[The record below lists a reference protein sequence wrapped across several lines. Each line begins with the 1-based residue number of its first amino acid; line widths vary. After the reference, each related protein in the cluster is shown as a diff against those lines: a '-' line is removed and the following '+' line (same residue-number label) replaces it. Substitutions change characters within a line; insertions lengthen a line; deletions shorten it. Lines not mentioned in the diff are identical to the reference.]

1 MDFAESLR
9 STAAWFKRHRFA
21 IVFWG
26 CVVLAWGVDHYL
38 LGGGILSTI
47 IASAKSWV
55 YGSSFTWRNVGP
67 YVLLPLFVLFLAFAN
82 LYLKISTDAP
92 DLLGRL
98 RPGAFKGLPFT
109 IYFGVYFLLSM
120 LFFLLYYG
128 PKLHDPK
135 SPPNWFVAVIFS
147 ALVGIGL
154 ANADLKFGGFNLQP
168 LSKFLSALE
177 AVVEATISRDV
188 NELRIATNAA
198 LRDSLAGHVD
208 DNRLRAECILLGL
221 TQNDLN
227 NLSTAANNDAAILK
241 GLMAA
246 EIIKR
251 SEPDARRLI
260 EEAVPDWQPPR
271 PSSRS
276 GRGF

>member
-1 MDFAESLR
+1 MENSQSPKPRF
-9 STAAWFKRHRFA
+9 AWFRRHTLSLGLLSCLLVVYAVDCFLLKRGIQNA
-21 IVFWG
+21 VAGWISFWVHSPG
-26 CVVLAWGVDHYL
+26 
-38 LGGGILSTI
+38 
-47 IASAKSWV
+47 
-55 YGSSFTWRNVGP
+55 FTWGNVAP
-67 YVLLPLFVLFLAFAN
+67 FVLLPVFVLFLAFVN

-98 RPGAFKGLPFT
+98 RPSAFKGLPFA
-109 IYFGVYFLLSM
+109 IYFGVYFLLSAI
-120 LFFLLYYG
+120 FFLLYYW

-135 SPPNWFVAVIFS
+135 SPTNWFVAVIFS

-177 AVVEATISRDV
+177 AVVEASISRDV
-188 NELRIATNAA
+188 NELRIASNAA
-198 LRDSLAGHVD
+198 LRDSLVRKVGA
-208 DNRLRAECILLGL
+208 NKLQAECILLGL
-221 TQNDLN
+221 TQPELANLVSIATNDN
-227 NLSTAANNDAAILK
+227 EILK

-260 EEAVPDWQPPR
+260 EEALPEWQR
-271 PSSRS
+271 PK
-276 GRGF
+276 

>member
-1 MDFAESLR
+1 MENSESPKPR
-9 STAAWFKRHRFA
+9 FAWFRRHS
-21 IVFWG
+21 FWLIFMV
-26 CVVLAWGVDHYL
+26 CLVLAYAVDYFL
-38 LGGGILSTI
+38 LKRAIQNTVIGWIM
-47 IASAKSWV
+47 SWV
-55 YGSSFTWRNVGP
+55 HSAAFTWGNVAP
-67 YVLLPLFVLFLAFAN
+67 FVLLPLFVLFLAFVN

-98 RPGAFKGLPFT
+98 RPGAFKGLPFA
-109 IYFGVYFLLSM
+109 IYFGVYFLLSA
-120 LFFLLYYG
+120 LFFLLYYW

-135 SPPNWFVAVIFS
+135 APPPNWFVAVVFS

-177 AVVEATISRDV
+177 AVVEASISRDV

-198 LRDSLAGHVD
+198 LRDSLVRTVE
-208 DNRLRAECILLGL
+208 DNKLQAECILLGL
-221 TQNDLN
+221 TQAELA
-227 NLSTAANNDAAILK
+227 NLVAIAKSDTNILK

-260 EEAVPDWQPPR
+260 EEALPDWQRPR
-271 PSSRS
+271 SSR
-276 GRGF
+276 GI